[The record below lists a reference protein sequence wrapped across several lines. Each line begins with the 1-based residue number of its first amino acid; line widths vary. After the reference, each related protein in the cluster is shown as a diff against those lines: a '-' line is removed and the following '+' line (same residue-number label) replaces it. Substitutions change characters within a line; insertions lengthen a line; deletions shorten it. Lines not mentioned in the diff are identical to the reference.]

1 MSAGVFAFF
10 FLYVPNA
17 KAQRVRG
24 ELRIEV
30 RDAQGAAVAPSG
42 ELASEANEFR
52 RTFVAGADGRYVAQ
66 DLPFGVYRLSLHAEG
81 FAPWSELVEIRS
93 EVPVHLTVTLGVAPL
108 TTRVQVNDTA
118 TLVDPNRTGT
128 LYTVG
133 RQAIGEQAAT
143 QPGRD
148 LLDLVADQPGWLLEA
163 NGVLHPR
170 GSEYDVQFVVDG
182 LPMTQN
188 RSPAFAPA

>member
-1 MSAGVFAFF
+1 MLFRDTLMSAGVFAFF

-81 FAPWSELVEIRS
+81 FAPWSELGELRTG
-93 EVPVHLTVTLGVAPL
+93 VPVPQAVALGVAPL
-108 TTRVQVNDTA
+108 STGGPGDETGNPVEPRA
-118 TLVDPNRTGT
+118 T
-128 LYTVG
+128 
-133 RQAIGEQAAT
+133 
-143 QPGRD
+143 
-148 LLDLVADQPGWLLEA
+148 
-163 NGVLHPR
+163 
-170 GSEYDVQFVVDG
+170 
-182 LPMTQN
+182 
-188 RSPAFAPA
+188 